1 MSQLP
6 SECRLAYTFFQSLN
20 VVESPELRRIFLML
34 REELCDS
41 DIPHRS
47 RMRDCVMEVYKEHL
61 AMLESDMEVRSSHS

>member
-6 SECRLAYTFFQSLN
+6 SECRLANTFFQSLN

-34 REELCDS
+34 REELHDL

-47 RMRDCVMEVYKEHL
+47 KMRDRIMEVYMEHL
-61 AMLESDMEVRSSHS
+61 AMLKSDLEVRSSCP